1 MISEYQQI
9 DMISAFR
16 DMKDHGR
23 RFLFQITY
31 IVLQKDV
38 TVVKGAD
45 GGGRDR
51 KEMARK
57 RASGGYQPVS

>member
-1 MISEYQQI
+1 
-9 DMISAFR
+9 MISAFR

-38 TVVKGAD
+38 TVVKGAE

-57 RASGGYQPVS
+57 RASGGYQPV

>member
-23 RFLFQITY
+23 RFLFLIRYYLQINEA
-31 IVLQKDV
+31 VM
-38 TVVKGAD
+38 KGEK
-45 GGGRDR
+45 GGC
-51 KEMARK
+51 
-57 RASGGYQPVS
+57 

>member
-38 TVVKGAD
+38 TV
-45 GGGRDR
+45 
-51 KEMARK
+51 
-57 RASGGYQPVS
+57 